1 MVKIIENKVENLQVR
16 VRLACFMLANIC
28 DPQTMMPSL
37 DGVPIDINKMSIYFN
52 LDKSGFSGLYYE
64 LGRQNIFANIMASG
78 LDCYILNPEYFCGF
92 ENEQLVSLAKNTI
105 FNVKNYEVYLEPKQI
120 TKKSDIKNLN
130 KKMKRLKKLGYIS
143 A

>member
-16 VRLACFMLANIC
+16 VMLACFMLANIC

-92 ENEQLVSLAKNTI
+92 ENEQLVSLAKNII

>member
-1 MVKIIENKVENLQVR
+1 MVRIIENKVENLQVR

-92 ENEQLVSLAKNTI
+92 ENEQLVSLAKNII